1 MIRLVQVSDLHFG
14 RDVDLD
20 QIDALAALVPE
31 LAPTAV
37 VVAGD
42 LTQRARHGEF
52 QAALAFVKDLRKTA
66 PTLVIP
72 GNHDVQWWASPFDLL
87 GVRRK
92 YTKYR
97 IYFGEDLAPGLALP
111 GVAIES
117 LLTSHGVAVGSMT
130 WKFWRDPA
138 VKGHLP
144 SAELA
149 RVAARFAAAPRD
161 ALRVVVT
168 HQNILRG
175 EISRRMGLARWKAAQ
190 LGLGGV
196 GADLVLCG
204 HDHQEGAG
212 LLDGQV
218 VIATSSTHTGRTRGR
233 RPSAFNLI
241 DVSAD
246 TIQVRHGCWDRT
258 RRRFDLATPAVFPR
272 RTHRSS
278 DVPQPR

>member
-1 MIRLVQVSDLHFG
+1 MIRLVQLSDLHFG

-31 LAPTAV
+31 LAPSAIV
-37 VVAGD
+37 LAGD

-52 QAALAFVKDLRKTA
+52 QAALGFVKQLRKTA

-72 GNHDVQWWASPFDLL
+72 GNHDVQWWASPFDLF
-87 GVRRK
+87 GIRRK

-97 IYFGEDLAPGLALP
+97 IYFGDELSPGLSLPGLA
-111 GVAIES
+111 VES
-117 LLTSHGVAVGSMT
+117 LLTSHGVALGSMT

-144 SAELA
+144 RAELA
-149 RVAARFAAAPRD
+149 RVRARLAAAPPD
-161 ALRVVVT
+161 ALKVVVT

-190 LGLGGV
+190 SGLGSI
-196 GADLVLCG
+196 GADLLLCG

-212 LLDGQV
+212 LLGEHMV
-218 VIATSSTHTGRTRGR
+218 VVTSSTHTGRTRGR

-241 DVSAD
+241 DVSPD
-246 TIQVRHGCWDRT
+246 TIQVRHGCWDRSS
-258 RRRFDLATPAVFPR
+258 RRFDLCDPVAFPR
-272 RTHRSS
+272 RPLASIEARPTG
-278 DVPQPR
+278 